1 MALRV
6 GRLRPMSKCF
16 RLMFPG
22 THYQQARQDIHFSTF
37 LMPFPTAKEK
47 VRKCILERGCSAVR
61 FSTVSE
67 ISQKTSPA
75 VELLS
80 FIESASEKL
89 EGPYHFWLNKVY
101 EGHMFCKKD
110 GFFLVLAGVFQE
122 ESLIMLEK
130 VKLLQQRYP
139 LLHVIGFQSGS
150 SISSTANKTRLI
162 QLISK
167 EYITFPILLSNKNFS
182 EMTSAASFI
191 LFEDFRSPLLCHE
204 CTVDVGILNSAIE
217 ELNAQHSGSSG
228 LISTLETTGL
238 KQNEIIKE
246 PYICSIRNLLLYYPA
261 CISIDEN
268 SGRLF
273 LSDSN
278 HHRII
283 VFDGSGMILDCIGS
297 SPGFEDGSFES
308 AKFVR
313 PAASFYHDT
322 EDCLYVVDSEN
333 HAIRRA
339 DMGKRV
345 LETVHPSHKSNK
357 KYGSLWSWIMNKLG
371 LERAVKDEDIG
382 SESLIFPWHLMKSED
397 DILLVMNKSFKT
409 LWTLDMVSGEI
420 KEVITGFPK
429 IWEICGWMIMEKVS
443 ILKQLPHEWLQHE
456 VDQNSPLKEIPYAG
470 LMSSL
475 ATFQNHVIICDTV
488 GHRVLSYSRESGIS
502 TNFQFSNF
510 GILGLPY
517 WFSFSLDNVHTVD
530 YQLLGT
536 HADHL
541 QCLSLLPGR
550 LDIKLTV
557 DIPKDTELVEP
568 IDESCI
574 WRQARGAAADVSG
587 GDSVVASSDKVGI
600 AQQWY
605 DELDNVAHAAPGSEL
620 SEDTTS
626 DRIQKSQEDRVY
638 IDCAVNAS
646 PGTSEVVIY
655 AALYLRLR
663 KGPDSQEGNVERSA
677 ARIADLLN
685 PQKGGSI
692 ERDACVEY
700 LLGSNRDLCDVVFMK
715 PLHVRVKLDCLDHPK
730 SDSSKDIILT
740 DSSIDINVS
749 LNS

>member
-475 ATFQNHVIICDTV
+475 ATFQNHVIICDT
-488 GHRVLSYSRESGIS
+488 
-502 TNFQFSNF
+502 
-510 GILGLPY
+510 
-517 WFSFSLDNVHTVD
+517 
-530 YQLLGT
+530 
-536 HADHL
+536 
-541 QCLSLLPGR
+541 GR